1 MAVSSYNDNVFINCP
16 FDISY
21 KPIFDALVFTI
32 YDCGFVARCSLEEDA
47 AGEARLTKIIDIV
60 SECRYSVNDISRTE
74 LDPATGLPR
83 FNMPF
88 ELGLFLG
95 ARSFGGKVQR
105 AKRCLI
111 IDKEQY
117 RYQQF
122 LSDLSGY
129 DIRSHGNDPVSAS
142 GQIRD
147 WLVVTSRRRLI
158 PDKAVI
164 WDHYIEFKNRLPDYC
179 RERRLQAG
187 NLVFVEFCYAVTDI
201 LHEMDEG

>member
-122 LSDLSGY
+122 LSDL
-129 DIRSHGNDPVSAS
+129 
-142 GQIRD
+142 
-147 WLVVTSRRRLI
+147 
-158 PDKAVI
+158 
-164 WDHYIEFKNRLPDYC
+164 
-179 RERRLQAG
+179 
-187 NLVFVEFCYAVTDI
+187 
-201 LHEMDEG
+201 